1 LPGLAHYRNVLA
13 VAPDREPREHVRRN
27 RARWDVEARDYVAA
41 GERAWAREEPTWGIW
56 RVAES
61 QLNVI
66 PANLRG
72 KRAIELGCGTA
83 YVSSWLARRGARV
96 VGIDAS
102 MAQLATAQRLQREHG
117 LAFPLIHGDAEAVPC
132 RDAHFD
138 LAISEY
144 GACLWADP
152 DRWIPEAARILK
164 PGGELIFLVNST
176 LFTLCVPAE
185 DDRPATD
192 RLLRPEFGMFR
203 IEWPGDPG
211 VEFHMSH
218 GDWIRRLRA
227 SGFEIEDLTEV
238 RPPEAATTT
247 YAYATLEWSRRW
259 PAEEIWRA
267 RRR

>member
-1 LPGLAHYRNVLA
+1 MVNNDAELP
-13 VAPDREPREHVRRN
+13 EHVRRN
-27 RARWDVEARDYVAA
+27 RVHWDALAA
-41 GERAWAREEPTWGIW
+41 EYIGPGERAWARQEPTWGVW
-56 RVAES
+56 RVPES

-66 PANLRG
+66 PANVRG
-72 KRAIELGCGTA
+72 KHAIELGCGTA
-83 YVSSWLARRGARV
+83 YVSSWLARRGAKV

-102 MAQLATAQRLQREHG
+102 LSQLATARRLQKTHG
-117 LAFPLIHGDAEAVPC
+117 LTFPLIHGDAEAVPF
-132 RDAHFD
+132 RDATFD

-152 DRWIPEAARILK
+152 DRWIPEAARVLR
-164 PGGELIFLVNST
+164 PGGELIFLVNSA

-185 DDRPATD
+185 DELPVTD
-192 RLLRPEFGMFR
+192 QLLRPEFGMFR

-238 RPPEAATTT
+238 RPPETATTS
-247 YAYATLEWSRRW
+247 YAYASLEWSRRW
-259 PAEEIWRA
+259 PGEELWRA

>member
-1 LPGLAHYRNVLA
+1 
-13 VAPDREPREHVRRN
+13 VAADREPREHVRRN
-27 RARWDVEARDYVAA
+27 RARWDLEARDYVAG
-41 GERAWAREEPTWGIW
+41 GERAWARDEPAWGVW

-61 QLNVI
+61 QLHVL
-66 PANLRG
+66 PSALRD
-72 KRAIELGCGTA
+72 KAVIELGCGTA
-83 YVSSWLARRGARV
+83 YVSAWLARRGARV

-102 MAQLATAQRLQREHG
+102 MSQLATAWRLQRRHG
-117 LAFPLIHGDAEAVPC
+117 LAFPLIHGDAEAVPS
-132 RDAHFD
+132 RDAAFD

-152 DRWIPEAARILK
+152 DRWIPEAARILR

-176 LFTLCVPAE
+176 LHTLCVPEE
-185 DDRPATD
+185 DDLPAAD
-192 RLLRPEFGMFR
+192 RLLRPAFGMYR

-211 VEFHMSH
+211 VEFHLSH

-227 SGFEIEDLTEV
+227 SGFAIEDLIEV
-238 RPPEAATTT
+238 RPPETATTS